1 MKKSITV
8 LFFVLLVFVQIS
20 VAQYYYNRAFSFS
33 GVAGDYA
40 ATNPGS
46 ALSITGNLTVECW
59 VKPAVVTGTPI
70 LIQKR
75 LGSSSTGYTL
85 YLSSSKVAFRTNSST
100 RINGKNALLPD
111 VWTHIAVTYNSASG
125 LFSIYLNG
133 VLDTSKTVAGAAP
146 NADTDSLRMANGFNG
161 PYNGLLDEVRI
172 WNIVRSQSEIQSTM
186 RIPLGESS
194 GEYTGL
200 VASWRANSISAG
212 AGTEEIH
219 GYTAYLRGPAT
230 YANLTGYPNSHL
242 AFNTGLMCTGAATG
256 TCVSIPNA
264 TILNP
269 TTSLTL
275 ECWLYTGNTSTQGIL
290 AKGIT
295 NYPYRMVKSAGNT
308 FRVFLNGTAPGTG
321 NYGGVI
327 PTNKWTHL
335 SFTYNSATS
344 TYAYYMNGI
353 QTQTGTQ
360 AVTMVSNADPVT
372 IGGGPSIVSLDGIV
386 DEVRI
391 CNYAKTPDQVLKG
404 MFTSFDQN
412 NEPAPDS
419 TNVTFNFEGT
429 LADYTDFA
437 PKGSFAGTGIIRFT
451 QVYNNSLE
459 FPAPTNRY
467 DAGNFAKGYRIKYAG
482 LTFGAS
488 PVTITDS
495 FYFGQSLTISDVNV
509 FAAIHHTYAN
519 DISISLKN
527 PAGTTTR
534 VLYPGA
540 GTNNGMH
547 MITIFDDQA
556 DSSIGNTILAPFSPG
571 VKPTNTLAV
580 FNSQSSLGWWK
591 LIITDIFPGSDNGTL
606 IGWGIQFNNQ
616 VLTGIGNENNITSP
630 FNYELNQNYP
640 NPFNPATT
648 INYSI
653 AKESFVIIKVFDILG
668 REVMVLVNEP
678 MKAGRYSVTM
688 NAGSLA
694 SGVYFYRIEA
704 GNFIDVKKMTFLK

>member
-1 MKKSITV
+1 MKKSITI

-20 VAQYYYNRAFSFS
+20 DAQYYYNRAFSFS

-40 ATNPGS
+40 VSNPGS
-46 ALSITGNLTVECW
+46 ALSITGDLTVECW
-59 VKPAVVTGTPI
+59 VKPTVVTGTPI

-75 LGSSSTGYTL
+75 LGSAASGYTL

-100 RINGKNALLPD
+100 RINGKNVLEAN
-111 VWTHIAVTYNSASG
+111 VWTHIAVTYNSSSG

-146 NADTDSLRMANGFNG
+146 AADTDSLRMANGFNG
-161 PYNGLLDEVRI
+161 PYSGLIDEVRI
-172 WNIVRSQSEIQSTM
+172 WNVVRSQTQIQSTM

-212 AGTEEIH
+212 AGTEEIN

-242 AFNTGLMCTGAATG
+242 AFNTGLLCTGAATG
-256 TCVSIPNA
+256 TCVSIPNSSL
-264 TILNP
+264 LNP
-269 TTSLTL
+269 TIALTL

-290 AKGIT
+290 AKGVT
-295 NYPYRMVKSAGNT
+295 NYPYRIVKSTGNT

-360 AVTMVSNADPVT
+360 AITMATNSDPVT

-391 CNYAKTPDQVLKG
+391 CDYAKTPDQVLKG
-404 MFTSFDQN
+404 MFTSIDQS
-412 NEPAPDS
+412 NEPNTS
-419 TNVTFNFEGT
+419 NINVTFNFEGT
-429 LADYTDFA
+429 LADYTDYV

-451 QVYNNSLE
+451 QVYNNTAE
-459 FPAPTNRY
+459 FPAPNNRY
-467 DAGNFAKGYRIKYAG
+467 DAGNFANGYKVKYSG
-482 LTFGAS
+482 LPFGTS
-488 PVTITDS
+488 PTTITDS
-495 FYFGQSLTISDVNV
+495 IYCSQSLTISDINV
-509 FAAIHHTYAN
+509 FAGINHVYAN

-534 VLYPGA
+534 VLYPGG

-556 DSSIGNTILAPFSPG
+556 DSSIGNTILAPFSPR
-571 VKPTNTLAV
+571 VKPNNTLAV
-580 FNSQSSLGWWK
+580 FNSQNSMGWWK
-591 LIITDIFPGSDNGTL
+591 LIITDIFPSLDNGTL

-616 VLTGIGNENNITSP
+616 VLTGVGNELSSP
-630 FNYELNQNYP
+630 NTYELAQNYP

-653 AKESFVIIKVFDILG
+653 AKESFVNIKVFDILG

-678 MKAGRYSVTM
+678 MKAGKYSVTM
-688 NAGSLA
+688 NAGNLA

-704 GNFIDVKKMTFLK
+704 GNFVDVKKMTLLK